1 MAPPMPA
8 LKTPKCAICQT
19 TFKDMEY
26 LNTHMKA
33 VHGESDHERLER
45 ITQILKSDENK
56 KTNEKTSKVTFSE
69 ENNHNIKDHVISDN
83 SEEDIDD
90 NICELCDKVLPNKT
104 QKSNH
109 MLFQHT
115 VRKDRL
121 KCDYCGFMCTELMN
135 LCKHISKEHSEKFA
149 KKEMLENKCD
159 MCYLQFDD
167 KEKVTSHMSKMHSP
181 ESFYEK
187 IVEDISGECRVCKK
201 EVCYNE
207 TEDHFQKNRIKLSE
221 YDNHTECVLQ
231 ILLKVVDESVKKSIA
246 KKTDL
251 NFKFTGGDSEN
262 NKNED
267 DEGNLDTDDD
277 NDEITGEESDQ
288 EINPVYEYNY
298 SGKNER
304 YVGNKPPFIEAVAE
318 LKKAFRKK
326 DNNVMMINDNEITIK
341 DYRIQKFGVEIDV
354 EVKTKKQRGFSL
366 IKIWGPSEAKKR
378 CTLMVSKTKIS
389 EEKFATIL
397 SRKVIKPIIDY
408 HIKGGDIKEK
418 IANVFQNTD
427 KVTCERCR
435 KPVNKSYMKTHI
447 QNQHPSCNI
456 CSENFLTK
464 IALKEHTVNKHSSAS
479 IKIVKEVLKEERTN
493 NDQSK
498 PFEGNRY
505 DCDICSFTAYSKKYL
520 WMHKEKS
527 HINDPTYEAM
537 IGSKRD
543 VTLVKTSSISEPFR
557 KKKNIDKKSQEEVI
571 ELKNISNKMDQN
583 ILEKRRLEDEEEEK
597 HKAEKDLPK
606 TNFDISKKEDKAKI
620 TEKVQVI
627 PSKEKESD
635 KKQLLENKLRH
646 PKLKRLP
653 KAVECLNP
661 NSIEF
666 IAEGNG
672 ACCVNCLAMW
682 LFLNETEMGLKQ
694 VET

>member
-8 LKTPKCAICQT
+8 LQTPKCAICQT

-33 VHGESDHERLER
+33 VHDESDHERLER

-56 KTNEKTSKVTFSE
+56 KLMKNTSKVTFSE
-69 ENNHNIKDHVISDN
+69 ENNHNIKYHVISDD

-149 KKEMLENKCD
+149 KKEILENKCD

-207 TEDHFQKNRIKLSE
+207 MEDHFQKNHSKLSE

-251 NFKFTGGDSEN
+251 NFKFTGGGSEN
-262 NKNED
+262 NKNEE

-298 SGKNER
+298 SGKN
-304 YVGNKPPFIEAVAE
+304 
-318 LKKAFRKK
+318 
-326 DNNVMMINDNEITIK
+326 
-341 DYRIQKFGVEIDV
+341 
-354 EVKTKKQRGFSL
+354 
-366 IKIWGPSEAKKR
+366 
-378 CTLMVSKTKIS
+378 
-389 EEKFATIL
+389 
-397 SRKVIKPIIDY
+397 
-408 HIKGGDIKEK
+408 
-418 IANVFQNTD
+418 
-427 KVTCERCR
+427 
-435 KPVNKSYMKTHI
+435 
-447 QNQHPSCNI
+447 
-456 CSENFLTK
+456 
-464 IALKEHTVNKHSSAS
+464 
-479 IKIVKEVLKEERTN
+479 
-493 NDQSK
+493 
-498 PFEGNRY
+498 
-505 DCDICSFTAYSKKYL
+505 
-520 WMHKEKS
+520 
-527 HINDPTYEAM
+527 
-537 IGSKRD
+537 
-543 VTLVKTSSISEPFR
+543 
-557 KKKNIDKKSQEEVI
+557 
-571 ELKNISNKMDQN
+571 
-583 ILEKRRLEDEEEEK
+583 
-597 HKAEKDLPK
+597 
-606 TNFDISKKEDKAKI
+606 
-620 TEKVQVI
+620 
-627 PSKEKESD
+627 
-635 KKQLLENKLRH
+635 
-646 PKLKRLP
+646 
-653 KAVECLNP
+653 
-661 NSIEF
+661 
-666 IAEGNG
+666 
-672 ACCVNCLAMW
+672 
-682 LFLNETEMGLKQ
+682 
-694 VET
+694 